1 MNDYEL
7 KAFVTNLGK
16 YNEGE
21 LVGEWVS
28 FPVSA
33 DEMKAILDRIQI
45 GHPDDLGIP
54 YEEIFITD
62 YDTDIYGL
70 QNLLGEFTS
79 LEELN
84 YLAGRLDEM
93 STYEVDKFKAVLES
107 GIDIEESGLSGIIN
121 LTYSLDK
128 YEIMPDISDE
138 YDLGY
143 YWVHDSGVYD
153 IKRMGP
159 LADYID
165 YQAFGESIVD
175 EEFGMFCEAGY
186 VRDNG
191 DSWNYEYAGD
201 RDDIPSEYRLFN
213 SEEEPEMTVLVVEP
227 GKEPKVITMGTDLE
241 SLQHAVNGYIQ
252 AVYPFE
258 DRVAVICNDEGKIN
272 GMELNRA
279 LYTPEG
285 EMYDILAGPFIVA
298 GLTEDNFGSLTQE
311 QIEKFSELFRT
322 PEMFLME
329 NGRITREFQGEAF
342 FSLDTQILN
351 EMGLRAVRPHDNY
364 LESRTGIVKIKPFE
378 GNAVITLENFTYS
391 YGKHKVL
398 HIDKLEIPKGSVT
411 AIAGHNGAGK
421 STFTKCLCGLQ
432 KGFKGRVMIDGR
444 TYKSKDMIKLSYM
457 VMQDVNHQLF
467 AETVLE
473 EVMLG
478 ADDSARQQAIEI
490 LQKLNIAEY
499 QDRHPMSLSGGQK
512 QRIAVAS
519 ALLAGKKLLVFDEPT
534 SGLDFRSMKCT
545 AELLQSLDTD
555 ITVLI
560 VTHDMELIECCCTH
574 ILHIENGKI

>member
-7 KAFVTNLGK
+7 KAYVTNLGK

-33 DEMKAILDRIQI
+33 DEMKAVLDRIQI
-45 GHPDDLGIP
+45 GYPDDFGIS

-93 STYEVDKFKAVLES
+93 SIYEIDKFKAVLES

-121 LTYSLDK
+121 LTYNLDK
-128 YEIMPDISDE
+128 YEIMSDISDE

-143 YWVHDSGVYD
+143 YWIHDSGVYD
-153 IKRMGP
+153 IKSMGP

-213 SEEEPEMTVLVVEP
+213 SEEEPEMTVLLVEP

-241 SLQHAVNGYIQ
+241 SLQQAVNGYIQ

-258 DRVAVICNDEGKIN
+258 A
-272 GMELNRA
+272 
-279 LYTPEG
+279 T
-285 EMYDILAGPFIVA
+285 
-298 GLTEDNFGSLTQE
+298 
-311 QIEKFSELFRT
+311 
-322 PEMFLME
+322 
-329 NGRITREFQGEAF
+329 F
-342 FSLDTQILN
+342 F
-351 EMGLRAVRPHDNY
+351 
-364 LESRTGIVKIKPFE
+364 
-378 GNAVITLENFTYS
+378 
-391 YGKHKVL
+391 
-398 HIDKLEIPKGSVT
+398 
-411 AIAGHNGAGK
+411 
-421 STFTKCLCGLQ
+421 
-432 KGFKGRVMIDGR
+432 
-444 TYKSKDMIKLSYM
+444 
-457 VMQDVNHQLF
+457 
-467 AETVLE
+467 
-473 EVMLG
+473 
-478 ADDSARQQAIEI
+478 
-490 LQKLNIAEY
+490 
-499 QDRHPMSLSGGQK
+499 
-512 QRIAVAS
+512 
-519 ALLAGKKLLVFDEPT
+519 
-534 SGLDFRSMKCT
+534 
-545 AELLQSLDTD
+545 
-555 ITVLI
+555 
-560 VTHDMELIECCCTH
+560 
-574 ILHIENGKI
+574 

>member
-7 KAFVTNLGK
+7 KAYVTNLGK

-33 DEMKAILDRIQI
+33 DEMKAVLDRIQI
-45 GHPDDLGIP
+45 GHPDDFGVP

-93 STYEVDKFKAVLES
+93 STYEIDKFKAVLES

-128 YEIMPDISDE
+128 YEIMSDISDE

-153 IKRMGP
+153 IKSMGP

-213 SEEEPEMTVLVVEP
+213 SEEEPEMTVLLVEP

-329 NGRITREFQGEAF
+329 NGRIKAVPVKESDTFEIFQIDKNLPESRDISFVSYEGLRKMGKTPNKADYSQVYTGNYAGE
-342 FSLDTQILN
+342 SLDAIYERFNLYHPADFR
-351 EMGLRAVRPHDNY
+351 GHSLSVSD
-364 LESRTGIVKIKPFE
+364 
-378 GNAVITLENFTYS
+378 VI
-391 YGKHKVL
+391 VL
-398 HIDKLEIPKGSVT
+398 HQDGVDTAYYVDSFGFRQIPEFFASNPLEKVEELMEDDYG
-411 AIAGHNGAGK
+411 
-421 STFTKCLCGLQ
+421 
-432 KGFKGRVMIDGR
+432 MIDGIINNGSR
-444 TYKSKDMIKLSYM
+444 KDDDPSRKPS
-457 VMQDVNHQLF
+457 
-467 AETVLE
+467 VLE
-473 EVMLG
+473 
-478 ADDSARQQAIEI
+478 
-490 LQKLNIAEY
+490 KLEEK
-499 QDRHPMSLSGGQK
+499 K
-512 QRIAVAS
+512 QEA
-519 ALLAGKKLLVFDEPT
+519 ALLQQNAAKPEK
-534 SGLDFRSMKCT
+534 SRSK
-545 AELLQSLDTD
+545 EVDL
-555 ITVLI
+555 
-560 VTHDMELIECCCTH
+560 
-574 ILHIENGKI
+574 G

>member
-1 MNDYEL
+1 MSENKQLDRVKEITDQLEAGIHDLFESERYQQWLTTMSRFHDYSLNNTLLIAMQKPDATLVAGYTAWQKQFGRQVQKGEKGIRIL
-7 KAFVTNLGK
+7 APAPYKEKVEMDKIDPDTNL
-16 YNEGE
+16 
-21 LVGEWVS
+21 
-28 FPVSA
+28 PV
-33 DEMKAILDRIQI
+33 
-45 GHPDDLGIP
+45 
-54 YEEIFITD
+54 
-62 YDTDIYGL
+62 
-70 QNLLGEFTS
+70 
-79 LEELN
+79 
-84 YLAGRLDEM
+84 LDENGDPVKEEQVVM
-93 STYEVDKFKAVLES
+93 RPAFKVVSVFDVSQTDGRELPSIGVNELTGNVEQFDTFFEAMKQICPVPIGFENIDKFKAVLES

-128 YEIMPDISDE
+128 YEIMPDVSDE

-153 IKRMGP
+153 IKSMGP

-213 SEEEPEMTVLVVEP
+213 IGEESEMTVLLVEP

-241 SLQHAVNGYIQ
+241 SLQQTVNGYIQ

-285 EMYDILAGPFIVA
+285 EMYDILAGPFIIA

-329 NGRITREFQGEAF
+329 NGRIKAVPVKESDTFEIFQIDRNLPESRDISFVSYEGLRKMGKTPNKAYYSQVYTGNYAGE
-342 FSLDTQILN
+342 SLD
-351 EMGLRAVRPHDNY
+351 
-364 LESRTGIVKIKPFE
+364 
-378 GNAVITLENFTYS
+378 
-391 YGKHKVL
+391 
-398 HIDKLEIPKGSVT
+398 
-411 AIAGHNGAGK
+411 AIYERFN
-421 STFTKCLCGLQ
+421 L
-432 KGFKGRVMIDGR
+432 
-444 TYKSKDMIKLSYM
+444 Y
-457 VMQDVNHQLF
+457 
-467 AETVLE
+467 
-473 EVMLG
+473 
-478 ADDSARQQAIEI
+478 
-490 LQKLNIAEY
+490 
-499 QDRHPMSLSGGQK
+499 HP
-512 QRIAVAS
+512 
-519 ALLAGKKLLVFDEPT
+519 T
-534 SGLDFRSMKCT
+534 DFRGHSVPFFY
-545 AELLQSLDTD
+545 LLF
-555 ITVLI
+555 
-560 VTHDMELIECCCTH
+560 
-574 ILHIENGKI
+574 

>member
-33 DEMKAILDRIQI
+33 DEMKAVLDRIQI
-45 GHPDDLGIP
+45 GHPDDFGVP

-93 STYEVDKFKAVLES
+93 STYEIDKFKAVLES

-128 YEIMPDISDE
+128 YEIMSDISDE

-153 IKRMGP
+153 IKSMGP

-213 SEEEPEMTVLVVEP
+213 SEEEPEMTVLLVDP

-241 SLQHAVNGYIQ
+241 SLQQAVNGYIQ

-311 QIEKFSELFRT
+311 PFEIFQIDKNLPESRDISFVSYEGLRKMGKTPNKADYSQVYTGNYAGESLDAIYERFNLYHPADFRGHSLSVSDVIVLHQDGVDTAYYVDSFGFRQIPEFFASNPLEKVE
-322 PEMFLME
+322 ELME
-329 NGRITREFQGEAF
+329 
-342 FSLDTQILN
+342 D
-351 EMGLRAVRPHDNY
+351 D
-364 LESRTGIVKIKPFE
+364 
-378 GNAVITLENFTYS
+378 
-391 YGKHKVL
+391 YG
-398 HIDKLEIPKGSVT
+398 
-411 AIAGHNGAGK
+411 
-421 STFTKCLCGLQ
+421 
-432 KGFKGRVMIDGR
+432 MIDGIINNGSR
-444 TYKSKDMIKLSYM
+444 KDDDPSRKPS
-457 VMQDVNHQLF
+457 
-467 AETVLE
+467 VLE
-473 EVMLG
+473 
-478 ADDSARQQAIEI
+478 
-490 LQKLNIAEY
+490 KLEEK
-499 QDRHPMSLSGGQK
+499 K
-512 QRIAVAS
+512 QEA
-519 ALLAGKKLLVFDEPT
+519 ALLQQNAAKPEK
-534 SGLDFRSMKCT
+534 SRSK
-545 AELLQSLDTD
+545 EVDL
-555 ITVLI
+555 
-560 VTHDMELIECCCTH
+560 
-574 ILHIENGKI
+574 G